1 MEARKEMLQPA
12 GRKEGGEETEA
23 AQLRQFGTNANKEEL
38 KKSLSKLILCVEM
51 ENWEKA
57 EMFMESIRQLTDG
70 APREVSMLVL
80 RLKMA
85 VQKENYEKISANLD
99 SLNALIDSEEN

>member
-1 MEARKEMLQPA
+1 MEEVLQY
-12 GRKEGGEETEA
+12 GTEA
-23 AQLRQFGTNANKEEL
+23 NREEL
-38 KKSLSKLILCVEM
+38 KKNLSKLILCVEM

-70 APREVSMLVL
+70 APREVSMLAL

-85 VQKENYEKISANLD
+85 VQKENYEKISVNLD
-99 SLNALIDSEEN
+99 KMKALLELEES

>member
-1 MEARKEMLQPA
+1 
-12 GRKEGGEETEA
+12 
-23 AQLRQFGTNANKEEL
+23 
-38 KKSLSKLILCVEM
+38 
-51 ENWEKA
+51 
-57 EMFMESIRQLTDG
+57 MESIRQLTDG

>member
-1 MEARKEMLQPA
+1 MQPDDVKNKNTFDQAALQSQNA
-12 GRKEGGEETEA
+12 EEDT
-23 AQLRQFGTNANKEEL
+23 RTYGTRENQENL

-57 EMFMESIRQLTDG
+57 EMFMETIRQLTQE
-70 APREVSMLVL
+70 APSEVKRVVL

-85 VQKENYEKISANLD
+85 IQKENYEKVTTEYEA
-99 SLNALIDSEEN
+99 LNHFL